1 VYRKKQAPQSA
12 EKARWRSV
20 LPGPRGTFA
29 TLAVSAAMVGSLV
42 GVAQAAHGGDI
53 AAVAKHHHTHSNGLL
68 ALPDPHFGDGK
79 VWSGTVLLKPIQ

>member
-1 VYRKKQAPQSA
+1 
-12 EKARWRSV
+12 
-20 LPGPRGTFA
+20 
-29 TLAVSAAMVGSLV
+29 MVGSLV